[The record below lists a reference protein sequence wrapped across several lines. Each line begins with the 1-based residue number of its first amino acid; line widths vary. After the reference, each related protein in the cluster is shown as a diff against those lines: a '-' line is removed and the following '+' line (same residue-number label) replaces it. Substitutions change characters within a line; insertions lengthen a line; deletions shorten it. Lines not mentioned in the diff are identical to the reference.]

1 MRSQQED
8 GFQILT
14 PSRGRHIRFTLPP
27 PFYIRAD
34 ACGLRYVRHRH
45 RGLFHIVLFSSSI
58 TVRSDVSQDVHVK
71 CDFEPSNYLS

>member
-34 ACGLRYVRHRH
+34 ACGLRYVRLRH
-45 RGLFHIVLFSSSI
+45 RGLFHVVLFSSSI
-58 TVRSDVSQDVHVK
+58 TVRSDVSQDAHVK
-71 CDFEPSNYLS
+71 CDFKPSDSLS